1 MWPAAIVAAAL
12 VVFAG
17 RKPWAALLG
26 WSIVLVMLAVLHPI
40 AGDGSQARVLAVVQS
55 LSIVAAAG
63 VGYAWYRELER
74 MGRRVDTA
82 TQANT
87 GAQIL
92 AKNAIARAERAEA
105 KASKPVV
112 LIVAP
117 ANDGDFET
125 ETIKTL

>member
-1 MWPAAIVAAAL
+1 VELAAAL
-12 VVFAG
+12 FVTMLSG
-17 RKPWAALLG
+17 WAY
-26 WSIVLVMLAVLHPI
+26 VCYRMLQHEVRETRDILH
-40 AGDGSQARVLAVVQS
+40 
-55 LSIVAAAG
+55 
-63 VGYAWYRELER
+63 RELER

-117 ANDGDFET
+117 ANDGDLET
-125 ETIKTL
+125 QTIKTQ